1 MDENF
6 TIRLSLA
13 DKFFPYK
20 CKRSD
25 EGNLR
30 KAARNLNDKVN
41 AYSSY
46 YSRAKF
52 GMNDILTLAGF
63 HFSLAA
69 LENENRED
77 MSPMFNKI
85 EQLNKELEEYIKSL
99 R

>member
-6 TIRLSLA
+6 KIRLTLA
-13 DKFFPYK
+13 DKSYPFT

-25 EGNLR
+25 EWKVR
-30 KAARNLNDKVN
+30 KAARNLNDKIN
-41 AYSSY
+41 AYSSH
-46 YSRAKF
+46 YSKANF
-52 GMNDILTLAGF
+52 EMNDLLTLAGF
-63 HFSLAA
+63 HFSLAT

-77 MSPMFNKI
+77 MSPMFDKI